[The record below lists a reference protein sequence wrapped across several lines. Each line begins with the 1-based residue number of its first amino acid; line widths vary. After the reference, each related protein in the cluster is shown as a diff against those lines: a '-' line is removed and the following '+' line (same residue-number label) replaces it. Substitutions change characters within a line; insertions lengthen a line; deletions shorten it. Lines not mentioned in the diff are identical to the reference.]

1 MIRLDKVYQNVFRDK
16 FKVLPLLTTIPEEFG
31 RQRAKLKGKKKI
43 TKKIVESFVTPDYAW
58 AIRSLLEDEKYETL
72 AELYQDFAY

>member
-16 FKVLPLLTTIPEEFG
+16 FIVLPLLTTIPEEFG

-43 TKKIVESFVTPDYAW
+43 TKKIIESFVTPDYA
-58 AIRSLLEDEKYETL
+58 
-72 AELYQDFAY
+72 